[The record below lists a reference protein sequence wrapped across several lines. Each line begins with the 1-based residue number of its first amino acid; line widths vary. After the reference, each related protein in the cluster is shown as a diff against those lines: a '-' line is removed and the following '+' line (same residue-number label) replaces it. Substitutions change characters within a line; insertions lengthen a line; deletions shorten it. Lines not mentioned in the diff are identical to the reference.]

1 MMILGFYIGRNIANH
16 RWFIFSIWFGSEGRN
31 RTASRS
37 WSDNCCWT
45 WTNFEYNLERIYHSF
60 FKVLHSDVLHS
71 NVLHSSVSYKW
82 KIQKSIVNILSNCDN
97 LDLSILPEI
106 LRSQIYNLSEPNSI
120 AINDRQ
126 NGWFW
131 LAVKRVSSNVPS
143 EMTRCELWILEFWI
157 LNFVLLYLACLNFIS
172 RYVCKKY
179 VNM

>member
-1 MMILGFYIGRNIANH
+1 MFYRSIQVKTLMMILGFYIGRDITNY

-45 WTNFEYNLERIYHSF
+45 RTNSKYDLERIYHFTRFS
-60 FKVLHSDVLHS
+60 KCCTLMCYTPMCTPINEKS
-71 NVLHSSVSYKW
+71 
-82 KIQKSIVNILSNCDN
+82 QKSIVNILSNCDN

-131 LAVKRVSSNVPS
+131 LAVKRVVPLQ
-143 EMTRCELWILEFWI
+143 MFPPRWQGVNCEF
-157 LNFVLLYLACLNFIS
+157 
-172 RYVCKKY
+172 
-179 VNM
+179 

>member
-1 MMILGFYIGRNIANH
+1 MINP
-16 RWFIFSIWFGSEGRN
+16 E
-31 RTASRS
+31 
-37 WSDNCCWT
+37 
-45 WTNFEYNLERIYHSF
+45 
-60 FKVLHSDVLHS
+60 
-71 NVLHSSVSYKW
+71 
-82 KIQKSIVNILSNCDN
+82 KSIVNILSNCGN

-131 LAVKRVSSNVPS
+131 LAVKRVVPFQFPDDKV
-143 EMTRCELWILEFWI
+143 WIVNSRIQDLEFRSSV
-157 LNFVLLYLACLNFIS
+157 FSMLNFIS